1 MAHPAHVSLP
11 KPFASGNVH
20 EWFVRFDICS
30 DANKWDDD
38 TKAVKLPT
46 LLEGEALAAWLEI
59 STEAKKTYAKTKK
72 ELLTALSSTSFK
84 VSAAKNVPWR
94 SAASVSPRLKATAR
108 ASHARTRRRSQG

>member
-1 MAHPAHVSLP
+1 MSVCQT
-11 KPFASGNVH
+11 FASGNVH

-59 STEAKKTYAKTKK
+59 STEAKETYAKTKK
-72 ELLTALSSTSFK
+72 ELLTALSSCNEF
-84 VSAAKNVPWR
+84 
-94 SAASVSPRLKATAR
+94 
-108 ASHARTRRRSQG
+108 

>member
-59 STEAKKTYAKTKK
+59 STEAKETYAKTKK
-72 ELLTALSSTSFK
+72 ELLTALSSTSFNILEK
-84 VSAAKNVPWR
+84 FRQRKMFPGEALPVFLHDIR
-94 SAASVSPRLKATAR
+94 QLLE
-108 ASHARTRRRSQG
+108 

>member
-11 KPFASGNVH
+11 KPFALVNVH
-20 EWFVRFDICS
+20 EWFVRFDIYS

-59 STEAKKTYAKTKK
+59 STAGGEGDLRENEERATD
-72 ELLTALSSTSFK
+72 
-84 VSAAKNVPWR
+84 SAVINEF
-94 SAASVSPRLKATAR
+94 
-108 ASHARTRRRSQG
+108 